1 MDRAG
6 EALGRAGLWAALR
19 DAGARGNA
27 AREAGWWRTGRD
39 ERIAEPRRRA
49 LDAEPVEKGM
59 MSCPGRRPARA
70 REISRGAR
78 G

>member
-27 AREAGWWRTGRD
+27 AREAGWRRTGRD

-49 LDAEPVEKGM
+49 LDAEPIEKGM
-59 MSCPGRRPARA
+59 MLCPGRRRRA
-70 REISRGAR
+70 RGEISRGAR